1 MLALQGSWLR
11 SGAIAVAMLITLAG
25 CGSEDP
31 TGPNPNP
38 DPDPTPDPDPVG
50 SVRVNATTT
59 GDPLALDDGYSV
71 SIGSTS
77 QAIGANASVTLADL
91 PVGSTTVTLGGIDT
105 RCTAT
110 PASVTVTVAENAT
123 VDADFAVECLANAG
137 EARWMTDLGGEARGT
152 ALAADGTIYAVSV
165 GSTARVVAL
174 GPDGSESWRFDADEY
189 INGAPSLGADGTIYF
204 GTGLGTLYAVNPDGT
219 EKWTY
224 SVGGAFGV
232 ARSPAI
238 ADDGTLYVASDNFL
252 DPPSLTALN
261 PDGTLAWTYTAATG
275 QATFTGP
282 AIAPDGTIYIGL
294 DDSTSGTFIALNSD
308 GTEKWTFPT
317 TGVPQEAAIAGDGT
331 IYFGGGAAFD
341 GVSSFVIDG
350 NLYALNPDGTEQW
363 SFATGG
369 AIDGSP
375 ALAADGTVYIV
386 SGTDDFDADP
396 NIGDLWAVNPDG
408 TEQWTASLQGCVLE
422 GPTVGADA
430 TVYVPVTGCVFGGVG
445 ILNAFTPGGASM
457 WTYTVPGTTRS
468 LGGAVTIAADGT
480 AYLAS
485 EIEGD
490 LVAVKTGSLGL
501 AVSDWPMQGHD
512 NGNTKGAAGG

>member
-11 SGAIAVAMLITLAG
+11 SGAITAAMLIMLAG

-77 QAIGANASVTLADL
+77 QAIGANASVTLADI
-91 PVGSTTVTLGGIDT
+91 PVGSAMVTLGGIDS
-105 RCTAT
+105 RCAAT

-123 VDADFAVECLANAG
+123 VDADFSVECLANAG
-137 EARWMTDLGGEARGT
+137 EARWMSALGGEVKGT
-152 ALAADGTIYAVSV
+152 AIAADGTIYAVSV

-174 GPDGSESWRFDADEY
+174 DPDGTEAWRFDADEY
-189 INGAPSLGADGTIYF
+189 INGAPGIGADGTIYF

-224 SVGGAFGV
+224 PAGGVFGV

-238 ADDGTLYVASDNFL
+238 AADGTLYVAVDNFL
-252 DPPSLTALN
+252 DPPSLIALN
-261 PDGTLAWTYTAATG
+261 PDGSLAWTYDTG
-275 QATFTGP
+275 AGVGAFTGP
-282 AIAPDGTIYIGL
+282 SVAPDGTIYVGRY
-294 DDSTSGTFIALNSD
+294 DDSSGMFIAVNAD
-308 GTEKWTFPT
+308 GTEKWTYAT
-317 TGVPQEAAIAGDGT
+317 TGYPQEAAVAGDGT
-331 IYFGGGAAFD
+331 VYFGGQAGFD
-341 GVSSFVIDG
+341 GSNTVIDG
-350 NLYALNPDGTEQW
+350 NLYALNADGTEAW
-363 SFATGG
+363 TFPTGG
-369 AIDGSP
+369 IIEGSP
-375 ALAADGTVYIV
+375 ALASDGTVYIV
-386 SGTDDFDADP
+386 SGSDDPNVDP
-396 NIGDLWAVNPDG
+396 NIGDLWAINSDG
-408 TEQWTASLQGCVLE
+408 TEQWTASLQGCVQE

-457 WTYTVPGTTRS
+457 WTYAVPGTTKT
-468 LGGAVTIAADGT
+468 LGGGVTIASDGT

-490 LVAVKTGSLGL
+490 LVAVKTESLGL

-512 NGNTKGAAGG
+512 NGNTKGAAGGS